1 MMTNRSLYGGRV
13 MKNFRHAGAWMM
25 LFFLFSGTLFAR
37 ETCIGCHTSESTIK
51 ALFTAPESHGGEE
64 GEG

>member
-1 MMTNRSLYGGRV
+1 